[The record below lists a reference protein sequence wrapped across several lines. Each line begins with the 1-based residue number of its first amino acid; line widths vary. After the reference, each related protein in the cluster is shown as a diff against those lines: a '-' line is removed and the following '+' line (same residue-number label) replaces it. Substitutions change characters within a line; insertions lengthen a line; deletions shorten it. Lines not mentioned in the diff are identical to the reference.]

1 MLQLLFYRNYNICT
15 SRENVNSL
23 YHSAYSFYM
32 KPYITLFLL
41 VLCGNT
47 LFAQNIDT
55 PKTDNNP
62 RLTTE
67 ESDWLN
73 QHIKS
78 SEFNFT
84 GKTIGFAELTSGG
97 FYGIGKFSYKLTKKE
112 FFQRKLTDRIHQL
125 YILTDEEK
133 KKTNGYDAILV
144 IADKNIKGKM
154 RRMKRERV
162 LEYSYNAFPQIPADA
177 GLDNNPLLNKA
188 NSDFFN
194 EVYKYDNYFKEPF
207 DFTGKKV
214 AIFQTHCDPKKI
226 EQQSISEYVKRIKQQ
241 VDEEGFCRTEFTY
254 LLNEQQK
261 KESGGYDVII
271 QYRCKMDLPLGF
283 LIAALNKK

>member
-1 MLQLLFYRNYNICT
+1 MK
-15 SRENVNSL
+15 L
-23 YHSAYSFYM
+23 YT
-32 KPYITLFLL
+32 TLFLC
-41 VLCGNT
+41 VLFSNT
-47 LFAQNIDT
+47 LSAQGIDT
-55 PKTDNNP
+55 SKTDNNP

-73 QHIKS
+73 QAIKPGD
-78 SEFNFT
+78 FNFT

-97 FYGIGKFSYKLTKKE
+97 FYGIGKFSYRLTKKE
-112 FFQRKLTDRIHQL
+112 FFRRKLVGRIHQL

-154 RRMKRERV
+154 RRMKRDRV
-162 LEYSYNAFPQIPADA
+162 LEYSYNSFPLIPADA
-177 GLDNNPLLNKA
+177 GLDNDPLLTKA

-194 EVYKYDNYFKEPF
+194 EIYKYDNHFQAPF

-214 AIFQTHCDPKKI
+214 AIFQTHCDWDKI
-226 EQQSISEYVKRIKQQ
+226 EQRSISEYVERIKQQ
-241 VDEEGFCRTEFTY
+241 VDEYGFCRTEFTY

-261 KESGGYDVII
+261 KDSGGYDVII
-271 QYRCKMDLPLGF
+271 QYRCKMDLPLNS
-283 LIAALNKK
+283 LIAALNKNYSPENTGKSHSKK